1 MNNSDWSEIH
11 LSEDPAVELLK
22 ALGYTFVP
30 AEDLEKERGG
40 FKEAILTNRL
50 EKALRR
56 INPWV
61 SDEHVKKAVRSITH
75 VPAASLMEANEKIY
89 TSLVHGLSLE
99 EDGQAGRKSRNVFYI
114 DFDRP
119 ANNELVVTRQFKVAG
134 PKENIICDVVV
145 FINGIP
151 VTVVEC
157 KSPTIYEPIN
167 QAIDQLTRYQE
178 LKDEFKGCG
187 APWFF
192 ETIQIIIATCGQSA
206 KFATTATPYHFY
218 SEWVTPYPDSLDK
231 LHQQYTAKLFGKPPN
246 PQDVLLYSL
255 LNPQNLLDMVR
266 NFITFEIEGGRT
278 VKKIARYQQMIA
290 VNNAL
295 TRILK
300 SDKPDERGGVVWH
313 TQGSGKSLSMLWLAV
328 KLRRAV
334 QLENPTIVIVTDRI
348 DLDNQ
353 IIGTFE
359 RCGFPNPVQAEGK
372 DDLKNLLQS
381 GNGHTIMTTIQKFQE
396 LNPEEHLSEADNI
409 FVMVDEAHRTQ
420 YKNMAANMRQA
431 LPNACFLGFTGTPI
445 DKNDRSTLQTFGPYI
460 HTYTIEQAVRD
471 GATVPIYYESR
482 LPDVQVEGED
492 LDALFER
499 YFKEY
504 GEKERVQIKERYG
517 TEKAVAMAKSRL
529 RAICLDI
536 IRHYEQFILPNGF
549 KAQIVT
555 QSRDAAVMYKEILD
569 ELNAPP
575 SAVLISGD
583 HNDPQELAKHH
594 KTPAEEKEIIRSF
607 KEDPAAKLALI
618 IVCDKLLTGFDAPV
632 EQVMYLDSPLKEH
645 SLLQAIARV
654 NRTAD
659 KKDYGLIVDYWGVSR
674 DLQAALGVFNAAD
687 VESAMK
693 PKEEELPRLE
703 QRHRAAM
710 RFFDR
715 IDKSDLEAC
724 LRVLEPPDVRAD
736 FDAAFLR
743 FSQSMDMVL
752 PDPKALKFGAD
763 LKWLGKLRNAARARF
778 RDEKI
783 DLSACGAKVRQL
795 IDEHIK
801 TEGIERLLEPVSIF
815 SKKFDEIVESLTTSE
830 AKASEMEHAI
840 RHEIHVHLQEDPVF
854 YESLKVRLQKIIEE
868 KKQERI
874 TAAGELKRLNALVSE
889 MRNVA
894 NAAQELGL
902 SEDEFALYKLLKAEE
917 ILGDGSDGL
926 SVCEPSVPY
935 GKERDSF
942 KDMTHMIMKSLEDI
956 AVIDWV
962 HKEGVQREMRQ
973 RVKGILRE
981 RWVNFEDIEP
991 LTLKIMDL
999 AKVRLRQ

>member
-1 MNNSDWSEIH
+1 MNNQDWNEIH
-11 LSEDPAVELLK
+11 LSEDPAVELLE
-22 ALGYTFVP
+22 AMGY
-30 AEDLEKERGG
+30 AILSSDILDKERDSL
-40 FKEAILTNRL
+40 KEVVLTARL
-50 EKALRR
+50 ENALKR

-61 SDEHVKKAVRSITH
+61 SEEHIAKAVRFITH

-89 TSLVHGLSLE
+89 TSLVHGVSME
-99 EDGQAGRKSRNVFYI
+99 EEGEGGRKSRNVYYI
-114 DFDRP
+114 DFDNP
-119 ANNELVVTRQFKVAG
+119 ANNEFTVTRQFKVTGA
-134 PKENIICDVVV
+134 KENIICDVVI
-145 FINGIP
+145 FINGIS
-151 VTVVEC
+151 VAVIEC
-157 KSPTIYEPIN
+157 KNPTIYEPIN

-178 LKDEFKGCG
+178 LKDEFKGRG
-187 APWFF
+187 APRFF
-192 ETIQIIIATCGQSA
+192 ETIQIVIASCGQAA
-206 KFATTATPYHFY
+206 KFATTATPYRFY
-218 SEWVTPYPDSLDK
+218 SEWKTSYPISLDE
-231 LHQQYTAKLFGKPPN
+231 LHRQYTLKFNRVPT
-246 PQDVLLYSL
+246 PQDILIYSL
-255 LNPQNLLDMVR
+255 LNPQNLLDMIR

-278 VKKIARYQQMIA
+278 VKKIARYQQVIA

-295 TRILK
+295 NRVLN
-300 SDKPDERGGVVWH
+300 SSKPDERGGVVWH

-328 KLRRAV
+328 KLRRSP
-334 QLENPTIVIVTDRI
+334 QLENPTIVIVTDRV

-359 RCGFPNPVQAEGK
+359 RCGFPNPVQADSVK
-372 DDLKNLLQS
+372 DLKELLGA
-381 GNGHTIMTTIQKFQE
+381 GNGQTIMTTIQKFQE
-396 LNPEEHLSEADNI
+396 LNPDEHLSEADNI

-482 LPDVQVEGED
+482 LPEVRVEGEN
-492 LDALFER
+492 LDELFDR
-499 YFKEY
+499 YFKDY
-504 GEKERVQIKERYG
+504 GEKERAEIKQRYG
-517 TEKAVAMAKSRL
+517 TEKAVAMAKSRI

-536 IRHYEQFILPNGF
+536 VRHYEKFILPNGF

-555 QSRDAAVMYKEILD
+555 HSRDAAAMYKEILD

-575 SAVLISGD
+575 SAVLVSGD
-583 HNDPQELAKHH
+583 HNDPEHLARHH

-607 KEDPAAKLALI
+607 KEDPVGKLAII

-645 SLLQAIARV
+645 TLLQAIARV

-674 DLQAALGVFNAAD
+674 DLQSALGVFNATD

-703 QRHRAAM
+703 QRHRAVM
-710 RFFDR
+710 RFFDKVN
-715 IDKSDLEAC
+715 KSDLEAC
-724 LRVLEPPDVRAD
+724 LNVLEPPDVRAD

-752 PDPKALKFGAD
+752 PDPKALRFGAD

-795 IDEHIK
+795 IDDHIK
-801 TEGIERLLEPVSIF
+801 TEGIEHLLEPVSIF
-815 SKKFDEIVESLTTSE
+815 SKKFDEVVERLTTSE

-854 YESLKVRLQKIIEE
+854 YESLKQRLQKIIDD
-868 KKQERI
+868 KRQERI
-874 TAAGELKRLNALVSE
+874 TAAEELKCLNALVNE
-889 MRNVA
+889 MRNVG

-902 SEDEFALYKLLKAEE
+902 SEDEYALYKLLKAEE
-917 ILGDGSDGL
+917 VIGGESDGF
-926 SVCEPSVPY
+926 SVREPSVPY
-935 GKERDSF
+935 GKGRDEF
-942 KDMTHMIMKSLEDI
+942 KELTQVIMKSLEDI

-973 RVKGILRE
+973 RIKGILRE
-981 RWVNFEDIEP
+981 RNYGFDDIEP

-999 AKVRLRQ
+999 AKVRLRR

>member
-1 MNNSDWSEIH
+1 MNTQDWSEIH
-11 LSEDPAVELLK
+11 LSEDPTVELLEV
-22 ALGYTFVP
+22 LGYAVASP
-30 AEDLEKERGG
+30 EDLEKERGG
-40 FKEAILTNRL
+40 LKDVVLTVRL

-61 SDEHVKKAVRSITH
+61 SEEHIKKAVRAITH

-134 PKENIICDVVV
+134 SRENIICDVVV

-151 VTVVEC
+151 LVIIEC

-167 QAIDQLTRYQE
+167 QAIDQLSRYQE
-178 LKDEFKGCG
+178 LKDEFKSRG
-187 APWFF
+187 APRFF

-206 KFATTATPYHFY
+206 KFATTATPYRFY
-218 SEWVTPYPDSLDK
+218 SEWKTSFPMSLDD
-231 LHQQYTAKLFGKPPN
+231 LHRQYTLKFNRMPT
-246 PQDVLLYSL
+246 PQDVLIYSL
-255 LNPQNLLDMVR
+255 FNPKNLLDMIR
-266 NFITFEIEGGRT
+266 NFIAFEIEGGRT
-278 VKKIARYQQMIA
+278 IKKIARYQQVIA
-290 VNNAL
+290 VNSAL
-295 TRILK
+295 KRVLNPP
-300 SDKPDERGGVVWH
+300 KPDERGGVVWH

-328 KLRRAV
+328 KLRRAT
-334 QLENPTIVIVTDRI
+334 QLENPTIVVVTDRV

-353 IIGTFE
+353 IAGTFE
-359 RCGFPNPVQAEGK
+359 RCGFPNPVQADSVK
-372 DDLKNLLQS
+372 DLKDLLRS
-381 GNGHTIMTTIQKFQE
+381 GNGQTIMTTIQKFQE

-420 YKNMAANMRQA
+420 YKNMAAHMRQA

-504 GEKERVQIKERYG
+504 GEKERIQIKERYG
-517 TEKAVAMAKSRL
+517 TEKAVAIAKSRL

-575 SAVLISGD
+575 SAVLISAD

-594 KTPAEEKEIIRSF
+594 KTPAEEREIIRSF
-607 KEDPAAKLALI
+607 KEDPVEKLALI

-674 DLQAALGVFNAAD
+674 DLQTALGVFNAAD

-815 SKKFDEIVESLTTSE
+815 SKKFDEVVESLTTSE

-854 YESLKVRLQKIIEE
+854 YESLRVRLQKIIEE

-874 TAAGELKRLNALVSE
+874 TAVEELKRLNALVNE
-889 MRNVA
+889 MRNVG
-894 NAAQELGL
+894 NVAQELGL

-917 ILGDGSDGL
+917 ILGDGPNGL
-926 SVCEPSVPY
+926 SVREPSVPY

-942 KDMTHMIMKSLEDI
+942 KDMTQMIMKSLEDF

-981 RWVNFEDIEP
+981 RGVSFEDIEP